1 MTPPVT
7 KNLLVINI
15 ILYMCMMV
23 FSKWGIDLNDLLGL
37 HFILAHN
44 FRPYQLVTYMFMHA
58 NLTHIAFNMFSL
70 WMFGRV
76 IEMTLGGKRFLI
88 FYLLCGIGAG
98 VCQEA
103 VQIVSYY
110 IQGLDHFALVE
121 TGNSILPTSAYIGLW
136 TTVGA
141 SGSLYGVFLAYGMLY
156 PNERVMLLIPP
167 IPLKAKYLITGLI
180 VFELLIALSSSGD
193 NVAHFAHL
201 GGALA
206 GFLLIRFY
214 RRKTTARS
222 SGFTTWEE
230 YSPHKKS
237 FFEKI
242 KSKFSK
248 KGKEAYTETISEEKE
263 ESVSPEELRRI
274 LDKIKRSGYD
284 SLTKEEKEKLF
295 RR

>member
-37 HFILAHN
+37 HFIFAHN

-76 IEMTLGGKRFLI
+76 IEMTLGSRRFLV

-110 IQGLDHFALVE
+110 IQGIDHFPLVD
-121 TGNSILPTSAYIGLW
+121 TGNGIISTSTYISLW

-214 RRKTTARS
+214 RRQTVARS

-230 YSPHKKS
+230 YSPHKES
-237 FFEKI
+237 FFERI
-242 KSKFSK
+242 KSIFSK
-248 KGKEAYTETISEEKE
+248 REKECYTETISEEKE

-295 RR
+295 KR